1 MSKMVSVSVLKKNI
15 KDKPESIKRLARV
28 LPHMMQ
34 FETNEKV
41 WVGLE
46 KRLIMVRELMNEK
59 GLVQ

>member
-1 MSKMVSVSVLKKNI
+1 MSKMISDSMLKKNI

-28 LPHMMQ
+28 IPHMMQ

>member
-1 MSKMVSVSVLKKNI
+1 MISDSMLKKNI

-28 LPHMMQ
+28 IPHMMQ